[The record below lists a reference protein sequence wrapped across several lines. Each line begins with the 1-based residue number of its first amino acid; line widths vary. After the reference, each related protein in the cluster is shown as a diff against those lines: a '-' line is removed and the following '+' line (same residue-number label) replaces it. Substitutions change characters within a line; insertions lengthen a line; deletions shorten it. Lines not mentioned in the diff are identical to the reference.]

1 MENESNKFVFVIL
14 HYYTIADTIKCVN
27 SIKDNINSNECEIVI
42 VDNASPN
49 QTGEKLKE
57 IYRKIENIHVII
69 NEKNLG
75 FAKGNNVGFLYAKK
89 ELKAEYIILLNNDTV
104 ILQKNFL
111 KLVVQEFKES
121 KFAVLGPKILL
132 LNNEVNPLILEL
144 PNLKKVQKQLFDIRL
159 DLITNYLW
167 INGLYKNIRQAIKKI
182 LIKLKLKT
190 NKEKIKENCID
201 KKHENIVLHG
211 SFLIFSKEYIEKFD
225 GLDDR
230 TFLYRE
236 EELLAIR
243 LKKNNLKSVYNPEI
257 KIFHNEDGATN
268 AMNKN
273 NRKKQIFVSKNLIK
287 STKILIDE
295 MSVKEK
301 KK

>member
-1 MENESNKFVFVIL
+1 MENESNKIVFVIL
-14 HYYTIADTIKCVN
+14 HYYTITDTIKCVN
-27 SIKDNINSNECEIVI
+27 SIKDNINNDECEIII

-49 QTGEKLKE
+49 QTGEELKE
-57 IYRKIENIHVII
+57 MYKNIENIHVII

-75 FAKGNNVGFLYAKK
+75 FARGNNIGFLYAKEK
-89 ELKAEYIILLNNDTV
+89 LKAEYIILLNNDTI

-111 KLVVQEFKES
+111 ELVVQEFNES
-121 KFAVLGPKILL
+121 KFAVMGPKILL
-132 LNNEVNPLILEL
+132 PNNEINPLILEL
-144 PNLKKVQKQLFDIRL
+144 PDFKIIQKQLFDIRL

-167 INGLYKNIRQAIKKI
+167 INGLYKNLRQGIKKV
-182 LIKLKLKT
+182 LIKLKFKT
-190 NKEKIKENCID
+190 NNKNIKENSID
-201 KKHENIVLHG
+201 EKHENIVLHG
-211 SFLIFSKEYIEKFD
+211 SFLIFSKEYIERFD

-243 LKKNNLKSVYNPEI
+243 LKKNNLKSIYNPQIEI
-257 KIFHNEDGATN
+257 LHNEDGATN

-273 NRKKQIFVSKNLIK
+273 NRKKQIFVNENLIK

-295 MSVKEK
+295 MSAKEK
-301 KK
+301 K